1 LWGPGAVFSKST
13 PGRRRQKKR
22 LKYNMVKYI
31 FLENTILEVSS
42 EESRL
47 SNSSPLFVK
56 NVKAVDVQNE
66 KKYNVPVEYSLVFSK
81 VIENSELD
89 LDQLIFMS
97 FKKYYDDHLAANT
110 LEKLQGENTPSIKL
124 DEVESLFSDPPPMIE
139 LQNHLISILNRAF
152 RIKQDIQFTLDDLI
166 VSTGYRQEDLESAL
180 SYLKHIEVIE
190 KIPAHDENNKII
202 DEHVLDEK
210 YSIKKRIRVEY
221 DKLESTKERKFFSNK
236 YFREIKIEPKT
247 EFCFV
252 LMPFKD
258 EEFPQNWYS
267 GFLKPFITGEFKIDC
282 FRVDDDFLPNKI
294 DDKLY
299 TYILRSKFIIAEIS
313 TLNPNVM
320 YEVGMAHT
328 LNKDV
333 ILLAKENLNKI
344 PFDIDKFRICKYSDE
359 EDLKDYLKK
368 TIPGLIK

>member
-1 LWGPGAVFSKST
+1 
-13 PGRRRQKKR
+13 
-22 LKYNMVKYI
+22 MVKYI

-42 EESRL
+42 EGEPEVKPL
-47 SNSSPLFVK
+47 KVSSYQGVH
-56 NVKAVDVQNE
+56 AVDIQT
-66 KKYNVPVEYSLVFSK
+66 KKEYYVSIGYSNRIKPSVKLEQAKF
-81 VIENSELD
+81 L
-89 LDQLIFMS
+89 F
-97 FKKYYDDHLAANT
+97 FKKHFVEDT
-110 LEKLQGENTPSIKL
+110 L
-124 DEVESLFSDPPPMIE
+124 DELQVENCPIIKTDTIESLFSDDPPSTIE
-139 LQNHLISILNRAF
+139 LQNHLISILYRAF
-152 RIKQDIQFTLDDLI
+152 RIKPNIQFTLDDLI
-166 VSTGYRQEDLESAL
+166 VSTGYRQEVLESAL
-180 SYLKHIEVIE
+180 PYLEQIEVIK
-190 KIPAHDENNKII
+190 KIPAHDERNNLI

-210 YSIKKRIRVEY
+210 YSIKPRIRDEY
-221 DKLESTKERKFFSNK
+221 DKLEDTTERKVFSNK
-236 YFREIKIEPKT
+236 YFREIKIEPKK

-258 EEFPQNWYS
+258 EEFPQNWYRE
-267 GFLKPFITGEFKIDC
+267 FLKPFITREFNIDC

-328 LNKDV
+328 FSKDV

-344 PFDIDKFRICKYSDE
+344 PFDIDKFRICKYRDE
-359 EDLKDYLKK
+359 EDLKKYLKE